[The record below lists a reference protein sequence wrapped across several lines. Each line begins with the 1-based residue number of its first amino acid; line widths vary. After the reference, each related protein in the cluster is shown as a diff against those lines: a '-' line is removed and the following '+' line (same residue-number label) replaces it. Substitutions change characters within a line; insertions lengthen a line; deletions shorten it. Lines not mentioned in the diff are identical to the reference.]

1 MNGNDERRYHPQ
13 ILSSGPDHRPGGQ
26 ALIRRSAIAAEVH
39 AIHAPQSP
47 QIEALRKVVARLL
60 FWQQDR
66 PPRLAIVSADPGDG
80 RTFMTA
86 NLAVLLAQAG
96 RRVLLVDAD
105 LRSGRMHELF
115 GCEAAPGLSD
125 LLPGDAD
132 WRVIRAVENVPG
144 LYVLPGGS
152 RRDAPLEFLSSHSFA
167 DALAA
172 LQPAFDLI
180 LLDTPAQS
188 VHMDAEVIAAQAG
201 GALLV
206 VDRDRTLVRQARL
219 LADSLTAAGVRVVG
233 SVLNASD

>member
-1 MNGNDERRYHPQ
+1 MNGNGERTYNPQ

-26 ALIRRSAIAAEVH
+26 ALIRRNSIAAEVH
-39 AIHAPQSP
+39 AIHTPQTP
-47 QIEALRKVVARLL
+47 QIDALRTVVARML
-60 FWQQDR
+60 FWQHER
-66 PPRLAIVSADPGDG
+66 PPRLAVVSADPGDG

-105 LRSGRMHELF
+105 LRGGRLHTLF

-132 WRVIRAVENVPG
+132 WRVIHAVENIPG

-152 RRDAPLEFLSSHSFA
+152 RRDAPLEFLSSTSFTE
-167 DALAA
+167 ALTA

-180 LLDTPAQS
+180 LIDTPAQAL
-188 VHMDAEVIAAQAG
+188 HMDAEVIAAQAG
-201 GALLV
+201 GALLIV
-206 VDRDRTLVRQARL
+206 NQDRTLVHQARR
-219 LADSLTAAGVRVVG
+219 LADSLTAAGVQVVG
-233 SVLNASD
+233 SILNAGA